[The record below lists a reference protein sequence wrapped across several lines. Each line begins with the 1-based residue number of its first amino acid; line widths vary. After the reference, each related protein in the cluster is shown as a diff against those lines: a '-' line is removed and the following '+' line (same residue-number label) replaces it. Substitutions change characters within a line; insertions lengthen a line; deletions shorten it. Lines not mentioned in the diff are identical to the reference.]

1 MASLEPSK
9 IKGFKPYASDFLYP
23 TDAVLI
29 VLEWIRPEIF

>member
-9 IKGFKPYASDFLYP
+9 INGFKPFSSDFLCP